1 MPELYRNKI
10 VEAFRDN
17 AIRSV
22 LLIDDEYLPFEK
34 LVTSHTSFYENLDS
48 ISKALEASSEQKEM
62 YQEKLGQLRA
72 RLDEASGYLMRSEVA
87 KDFVSFF
94 HGKRLIC
101 DVEDRTDNL
110 DKDKV
115 RKSDLIVLDYY
126 LQKPEVTSN
135 PAEYS
140 LKLIDELSESK
151 HMNIVVVYTKEDL
164 DSVWFEVA
172 ATLRGCHE
180 NNAETFYSDST
191 LYREWQDNHSEWEM
205 EWQLI
210 VSKNIHEQFLKSEH
224 DITKLAQEL
233 QDACTERGYDLPK
246 SKHVEWLLE
255 QAIRP
260 YNKNNCPLSKF
271 EIHGTRER
279 WLQAG
284 DVFVVFCSKDSGEGD
299 TRRDTTPLEVWD
311 LIQKSLIDWYPSFYR
326 VVTSEL
332 QNQIEDA
339 NLSMEKVLA
348 AGNTEQIA
356 ALWGILR
363 VEDSLREQASK
374 ELLNNLLNDVVDKIQ
389 NSSELLKFIKETAN
403 CIDNNLPAF
412 ISPEINR
419 EQYQSYL
426 RNIVVSASKNLKV
439 PEGKVTQEFRGQV
452 LHAFNEQLSIEK
464 ELPDHISTGVVL
476 KDINEGTYYLCIA
489 PSCNTVPNQATGEV
503 AKRMKSHRPMRF
515 IRMANVTNKLLDKL
529 KVAHQ
534 SDVIFVS
541 DDNERLALGVYES
554 NDVPTIEHGVV
565 IHHDT
570 ALIASGEFKDVQFLI
585 TEPETADLKVV
596 TRRFKL
602 VAKLRPAF
610 ASRYQNYQIQYEAR
624 IGVDLVSANMK

>member
-180 NNAETFYSDST
+180 
-191 LYREWQDNHSEWEM
+191 
-205 EWQLI
+205 
-210 VSKNIHEQFLKSEH
+210 
-224 DITKLAQEL
+224 
-233 QDACTERGYDLPK
+233 
-246 SKHVEWLLE
+246 
-255 QAIRP
+255 
-260 YNKNNCPLSKF
+260 
-271 EIHGTRER
+271 
-279 WLQAG
+279 
-284 DVFVVFCSKDSGEGD
+284 
-299 TRRDTTPLEVWD
+299 
-311 LIQKSLIDWYPSFYR
+311 
-326 VVTSEL
+326 
-332 QNQIEDA
+332 
-339 NLSMEKVLA
+339 
-348 AGNTEQIA
+348 
-356 ALWGILR
+356 
-363 VEDSLREQASK
+363 
-374 ELLNNLLNDVVDKIQ
+374 
-389 NSSELLKFIKETAN
+389 
-403 CIDNNLPAF
+403 
-412 ISPEINR
+412 
-419 EQYQSYL
+419 
-426 RNIVVSASKNLKV
+426 
-439 PEGKVTQEFRGQV
+439 
-452 LHAFNEQLSIEK
+452 
-464 ELPDHISTGVVL
+464 
-476 KDINEGTYYLCIA
+476 
-489 PSCNTVPNQATGEV
+489 
-503 AKRMKSHRPMRF
+503 
-515 IRMANVTNKLLDKL
+515 
-529 KVAHQ
+529 
-534 SDVIFVS
+534 
-541 DDNERLALGVYES
+541 
-554 NDVPTIEHGVV
+554 
-565 IHHDT
+565 
-570 ALIASGEFKDVQFLI
+570 
-585 TEPETADLKVV
+585 
-596 TRRFKL
+596 
-602 VAKLRPAF
+602 
-610 ASRYQNYQIQYEAR
+610 
-624 IGVDLVSANMK
+624 